1 MSKYL
6 NIIAIVY
13 IMLYYID
20 MDNNTIEQFV
30 NDNVEGEPEFKGY
43 VVEDLKERVNEH
55 PEMSLSELLPD
66 AIEYA
71 FGAWEMDKA
80 INW

>member
-1 MSKYL
+1 ME
-6 NIIAIVY
+6 
-13 IMLYYID
+13 
-20 MDNNTIEQFV
+20 NTTDPITQFV
-30 NDNVEGEPEFKGY
+30 NDNVEGEPDFLGY
-43 VVEDLKERVNEH
+43 VVEDLKERVKEH

-71 FGAWEMDKA
+71 FSAWEMDKA

>member
-1 MSKYL
+1 ME
-6 NIIAIVY
+6 NT
-13 IMLYYID
+13 
-20 MDNNTIEQFV
+20 TIEQFV

-43 VVEDLKERVNEH
+43 VTEDLKERVKDY

-71 FGAWEMDKA
+71 LAAWEIDQA
-80 INW
+80 IDW

>member
-1 MSKYL
+1 
-6 NIIAIVY
+6 
-13 IMLYYID
+13 MLYYID
-20 MDNNTIEQFV
+20 MENNTIEQFV
-30 NDNVEGEPEFKGY
+30 NDNVEGEPDFLGY
-43 VVEDLKERVNEH
+43 VVEDLKERVKEH

>member
-1 MSKYL
+1 
-6 NIIAIVY
+6 VY

-20 MDNNTIEQFV
+20 MENNTIEQFV
-30 NDNVEGEPEFKGY
+30 NDNVEGEPDFLGY
-43 VVEDLKERVNEH
+43 VVEDLKERVKEH

>member
-1 MSKYL
+1 M
-6 NIIAIVY
+6 VY

-20 MDNNTIEQFV
+20 MENNTIEEFV
-30 NDNVEGEPEFKGY
+30 SNNVEGEPEFLGY
-43 VVEDLKERVNEH
+43 VVEDLKERVNTY

-71 FGAWEMDKA
+71 LGAWEIDKA
-80 INW
+80 LDWK

>member
-1 MSKYL
+1 ME
-6 NIIAIVY
+6 
-13 IMLYYID
+13 
-20 MDNNTIEQFV
+20 NNTIEQFV
-30 NDNVEGEPEFKGY
+30 NDNVEGEPDFLGY
-43 VVEDLKERVNEH
+43 VVEDLKERVKEH

-71 FGAWEMDKA
+71 CGAWEMDKA

>member
-1 MSKYL
+1 ME
-6 NIIAIVY
+6 
-13 IMLYYID
+13 
-20 MDNNTIEQFV
+20 NTTDPITQFV
-30 NDNVEGEPEFKGY
+30 NDNVEGEPDFLGY
-43 VVEDLKERVNEH
+43 VVEDLKERVKEH